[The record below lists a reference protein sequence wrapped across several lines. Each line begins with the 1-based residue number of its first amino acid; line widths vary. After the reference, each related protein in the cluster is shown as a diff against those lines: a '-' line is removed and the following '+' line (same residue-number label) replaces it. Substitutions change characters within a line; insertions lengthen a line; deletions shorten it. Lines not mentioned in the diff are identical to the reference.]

1 MSKPNNLADEDTAA
15 SMNNHNNKT
24 VANPSPG
31 SSDPSN
37 ESTEKRRSN
46 NPAMEKEASR

>member
-1 MSKPNNLADEDTAA
+1 MTKPNNLAADDAAA
-15 SMNNHNNKT
+15 SMNNHSKKT

-31 SSDPSN
+31 SADPSN

-46 NPAMEKEASR
+46 NPAIEKEASR